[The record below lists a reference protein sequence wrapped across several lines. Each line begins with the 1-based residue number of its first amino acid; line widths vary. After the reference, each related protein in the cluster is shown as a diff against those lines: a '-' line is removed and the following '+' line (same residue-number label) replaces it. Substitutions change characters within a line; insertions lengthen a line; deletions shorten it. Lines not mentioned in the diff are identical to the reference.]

1 MNKRKLLKF
10 AKMLN
15 AFTELTTDNAVL
27 ISDGDIAVGSE
38 VFISEG
44 DEMIP
49 APDGEYK
56 TENEVYVVVGG
67 IVTEVKQVELDPITE
82 PTEPVQE
89 PTEPTEP
96 TAKMAEPTEPVQEP
110 TEPVEPTEMEQLK
123 VALEDA
129 QRMIQELS
137 ERLVKV
143 EEAVQEPQAEPI
155 VEPKIKDVKMDKTDT
170 RLSAIAQ
177 AFARR

>member
-15 AFTELTTDNAVL
+15 AFTELTTDGGIL
-27 ISDGDIAVGSE
+27 ISDGDIVVGSE

-44 DEMIP
+44 DEMVP
-49 APDGEYK
+49 ATDGEYK
-56 TENEVYVVVGG
+56 TENEVYIVVGG
-67 IVTEVKQVELDPITE
+67 IVTEVKQLEKDPVIE
-82 PTEPVQE
+82 PTIEPAIEPTQE

-123 VALEDA
+123 LALEDA

-137 ERLVKV
+137 ERLAKV
-143 EEAVQEPQAEPI
+143 EEAVKEPQAEPI
-155 VEPKIKDVKMDKTDT
+155 VEPKIKDTK
-170 RLSAIAQ
+170 LSAIAQ
-177 AFARR
+177 AFARK